1 MGAGESCPN
10 LALGCLGTFCRSAPR
25 AMPCDVENLC
35 LELIDGSRW
44 GVALEVAIGVYSFVG
59 IAHVADAHLCTS
71 LETLCA
77 RWQIPDDV
85 AGASFLSFGS
95 AGD

>member
-1 MGAGESCPN
+1 MP
-10 LALGCLGTFCRSAPR
+10 SAPDE

-35 LELIDGSRW
+35 LELVDGSRW
-44 GVALEVAIGVYSFVG
+44 GVLAEVAIGVYSFVG

-77 RWQIPDDV
+77 RWQIPDV
-85 AGASFLSFGS
+85 RAHPAHRAL
-95 AGD
+95 APPRRAPAP

>member
-1 MGAGESCPN
+1 
-10 LALGCLGTFCRSAPR
+10 
-25 AMPCDVENLC
+25 MPCDVENLC